1 MMSRISWRRRCAPV
15 TGSLPEP
22 LPCGELA
29 GRDQLARRTVEL
41 AGQEEPV
48 ILWQRAIAAEIVP
61 WVGDDGVLIAGS
73 LGIDIPT
80 GHARPYLPP
89 SGQRQEASPAR
100 GRARHASL
108 PVHDRDDLDRF
119 RFGTWPP
126 ATGYPVYL
134 YDSSGNFRIERGTEA
149 PDTSVGLRA
158 DADADGRVR
167 LTICRDGSGS
177 LTAGLAGFNVRTPYA
192 GSRCGLSFIRQL
204 GPNPEGSGSIRY
216 SWEVQT
222 ATWY

>member
-1 MMSRISWRRRCAPV
+1 M

-22 LPCGELA
+22 LPRGELA

-100 GRARHASL
+100 AQALRASL
-108 PVHDRDDLDRF
+108 HVHDREYVRARSVRHLVPSGELYRCT
-119 RFGTWPP
+119 GTTHRGTSRSIAAPRNQDPP
-126 ATGYPVYL
+126 ASSTRTRTRAGGSALASAMTYPRASRL
-134 YDSSGNFRIERGTEA
+134 AWPDSMA
-149 PDTSVGLRA
+149 
-158 DADADGRVR
+158 
-167 LTICRDGSGS
+167 GSS
-177 LTAGLAGFNVRTPYA
+177 AA
-192 GSRCGLSFIRQL
+192 GSRRGLSITPRL
-204 GPNPEGSGSIRY
+204 GPNRGGPGSIRY
-216 SWEVQT
+216 SWEVRPPRGT
-222 ATWY
+222 DRRGTGMAA